1 MPKKGYTSVT
11 IPTDVEKDIDK
22 IIHTGHGYRS
32 RAGVVIDAVRR
43 LLLDVKKRPVEVPA
57 R

>member
-11 IPTDVEKDIDK
+11 IPTDTEKDIDK
-22 IIHTGHGYRS
+22 IIDRGHGYRS

-43 LLLDVKKRPVEVPA
+43 LALDLKKRPPEAPA
-57 R
+57 